1 MCGTIRI
8 YAIVLLYIIMLGGH
22 ILRIDIPR
30 DAELIINTF
39 NENGYEAYVV
49 GGCVRDSL
57 LGRVPE
63 DWDITTSAK
72 PEEIKR
78 LFHKTIDTGIQH
90 GTVTVRMHGQSYE
103 VTTYRIDGE
112 YEDNRH
118 PKNVTYT
125 SELRE
130 DLMRRDFTINAMA
143 YSPAQGL
150 IDIFGGIEDLNNK
163 IIRCVG
169 NASERFDEDALRTL
183 RAIRFA
189 GQLGFDIEQ
198 GTYDAICSHAGN
210 IANVSA
216 ERIRVELTK
225 LIESEGADRIR
236 LISETG
242 LADIFLPEL
251 TTMLNTG
258 QNNPHHMYSVGE
270 HVIKVIEGV
279 RHYYTGNDERDYKIL
294 CWSAL
299 LHDVAKPA
307 CKMSGDDGVDHF
319 YGHPK
324 LGMKMAEDILKRLK
338 FDNYTIAMVKRL
350 VWYHDY
356 RFDDSKRNMRR
367 FLSKAGSDIMPLLLV
382 LMRADVYGQSGYRR
396 EEKLE
401 RLDIAK
407 RNYEAVL
414 EAGAA
419 VTIKDLKVNGNDL
432 MGVGIGRGKV
442 MGDVLKK
449 LLDEVIEDPSLNEH
463 DVLLDRALDIYRNI
477 S

>member
-1 MCGTIRI
+1 MK
-8 YAIVLLYIIMLGGH
+8 
-22 ILRIDIPR
+22 IDIPR
-30 DAELIINTF
+30 DAEIIINTL

-57 LGRVPE
+57 LNRVPG

-72 PEEIKR
+72 PEEVKR

-90 GTVTVRMHGQSYE
+90 GTVTVRMHGESYE

-125 SELRE
+125 SELCE

-143 YSPAQGL
+143 YCPSQGL
-150 IDIFGGIEDLNNK
+150 IDIFGGVDDLNNK

-198 GTYDAICSHAGN
+198 GTYDAICTHAGN

-225 LIESEGADRIR
+225 LIESPGSDRIR

-242 LADIFLPEL
+242 LAGIFFPEL
-251 TTMLNTG
+251 TVMFNTA
-258 QNNPHHMYSVGE
+258 QNNPHHKYSVGE
-270 HVIKVIEGV
+270 HAIKVIEGV
-279 RHYYTGNDERDYKIL
+279 RNYYTGNDDRDYKIL

-307 CKMSGDDGVDHF
+307 CKKSGDDGIDHF
-319 YGHPK
+319 YGHPQ
-324 LGMKMAEDILKRLK
+324 LGMEMAEDILKRLK
-338 FDNYTIAMVKRL
+338 FDNYTIGMVKRL
-350 VWYHDY
+350 VQYHDY
-356 RFDDSKRNMRR
+356 RFDNSIRNLRR
-367 FLSKAGSDIMPLLLV
+367 FLSKAGADIMPLLIV
-382 LMRADVYGQSGYRR
+382 LMRADVYGQSEYKAV
-396 EEKLE
+396 EKLE
-401 RLDIAK
+401 HINAAWK
-407 RNYEAVL
+407 NYEDII
-414 EAGAA
+414 ESEAA
-419 VTIKDLKVNGNDL
+419 VTIKELKINGNDL
-432 MGVGIGRGKV
+432 MKIGVKRGKV
-442 MGDVLKK
+442 MGEVLKM
-449 LLDEVIEDPSLNEH
+449 LLEKVIDEPSLNEH
-463 DVLLDRALDIYRNI
+463 DTLMEMAVQIYKSI
-477 S
+477 TKK